1 MIVAEYGAEGDRD
14 WRRVTV
20 DPDAGTVTFH
30 HCHQPRRFLSAGA
43 DPEFTCRL
51 TDLRGVCSNVVWRV
65 DWRVDRRVGR
75 VLEVVTAAGRARL
88 PESAPGFEAVRAAL
102 VGGLAPEAGL
112 RWHQYPATGLLWMP
126 VILAAA
132 IGMAIL
138 FFTAVAELGVSDRVV
153 LWSVLGL
160 MAAVAIAAVLLTWRG
175 RSQW

>member
-51 TDLRGVCSNVVWRV
+51 TDLCGVCSNSVRG
-65 DWRVDRRVGR
+65 VGR
-75 VLEVVTAAGRARL
+75 ELEVVTAAGRARL

-102 VGGLAPEAGL
+102 VGGLAPKAGL
-112 RWHQYPATGLLWMP
+112 RWHQYPSAGLLWMP